1 MQPNRKEM
9 HIRSESDKVIEEKIE
24 LYSDMVYRI
33 AYSMTSKKADAEDV
47 YQEVFMKLYN
57 NQKEFE
63 SQEHEKAWIIR
74 VTVNEC
80 KMIHRKSLFRKEVEL
95 DENIGYQNE
104 KDDYVFSCVKK
115 LPEKYRIVI
124 YMHYYEGYKV
134 EEIAKILKSTTGTVK
149 SQLSRS
155 RAMLKDIMGGD
166 LDE

>member
-1 MQPNRKEM
+1 M

-80 KMIHRKSLFRKEVEL
+80 KMIHRKSLFRKEVFL
-95 DENIGYQNE
+95 HM
-104 KDDYVFSCVKK
+104 
-115 LPEKYRIVI
+115 RI
-124 YMHYYEGYKV
+124 HSHLFHFD
-134 EEIAKILKSTTGTVK
+134 ILYSHLT
-149 SQLSRS
+149 QL
-155 RAMLKDIMGGD
+155 LF
-166 LDE
+166 

>member
-1 MQPNRKEM
+1 
-9 HIRSESDKVIEEKIE
+9 
-24 LYSDMVYRI
+24 
-33 AYSMTSKKADAEDV
+33 
-47 YQEVFMKLYN
+47 
-57 NQKEFE
+57 
-63 SQEHEKAWIIR
+63 
-74 VTVNEC
+74 
-80 KMIHRKSLFRKEVEL
+80 MIHRKSIFRKEVEL

-104 KDDYVFSCVKK
+104 QDDYVFSCVKK

-155 RAMLKDIMGGD
+155 RAMLKEIMGGD

>member
-1 MQPNRKEM
+1 
-9 HIRSESDKVIEEKIE
+9 
-24 LYSDMVYRI
+24 MVYRI
-33 AYSMTSKKADAEDV
+33 AYSMTNRKVDAEDI

-57 NQKEFE
+57 NKKQFE
-63 SQEHEKAWIIR
+63 SNEHEKAWIIR

-80 KMIHRKSLFRKEVEL
+80 KMIHRKNLFRKEVEL
-95 DENIGYQNE
+95 DENIGYKDE

-134 EEIAKILKSTTGTVK
+134 EEIAKILKSTTGTIK

-155 RAMLKDIMGGD
+155 RTMLKELIGGD
-166 LDE
+166 FDE